1 MSTVNE
7 LQQQINQAEAK
18 VNELREK
25 LAQQKNN
32 ERAQAISSAK
42 ELIKLHQLTVV
53 DLGLAWKKATKRK
66 EPRPVGDKRSTV
78 APKYRDPSN
87 GKTWTGRGKTPAW
100 LAAYLSAGH
109 SKEDYLIEYE

>member
-1 MSTVNE
+1 MSTLTE

-18 VNELREK
+18 VNELREQ

-42 ELIKLHQLTVV
+42 ELIKTFQLSAA
-53 DLGLAWKKATKRK
+53 DLGLSGKKSPVRK
-66 EPRPVGDKRSTV
+66 ETVNADKRTTV
-78 APKYRDPSN
+78 APKYKDPTS

-100 LAAYLSAGH
+100 LAAQLAAGR
-109 SKEDYLIEYE
+109 SKQDYLIK

>member
-1 MSTVNE
+1 MSTLTE

-32 ERAQAISSAK
+32 ERLQAITAAK
-42 ELIKLHQLTVV
+42 ELIKTHQLSAA
-53 DLGLAWKKATKRK
+53 DLGLAGKKATTRK
-66 EPRPVGDKRSTV
+66 ERATGDKRSTV
-78 APKYRDPSN
+78 EPKYKDPSS

-100 LAAYLSAGH
+100 LAVHLSAGR
-109 SKEDYLIEYE
+109 SKQDYLIK

>member
-1 MSTVNE
+1 MSFLIE

-32 ERAQAISSAK
+32 ERVQAIISTK
-42 ELIKLHQLTVV
+42 ELIKTHQLSAA
-53 DLGLAWKKATKRK
+53 DLGLTGKKSATRK
-66 EPRPVGDKRSTV
+66 DRATGDKRATV
-78 APKYRDPSN
+78 APKYKDPSS

-100 LAAYLSAGH
+100 LVAHLSAGH
-109 SKEDYLIEYE
+109 SKSDYLIK